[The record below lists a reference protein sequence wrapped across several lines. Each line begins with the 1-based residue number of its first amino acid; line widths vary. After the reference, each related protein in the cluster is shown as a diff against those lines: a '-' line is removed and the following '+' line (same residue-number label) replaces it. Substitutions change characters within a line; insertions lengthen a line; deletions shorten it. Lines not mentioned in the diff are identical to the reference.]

1 MTAPLIYYEDGNSAH
16 GLGAAN
22 NTNSARRAKELW
34 NVNYIA
40 APPTSP
46 DFNIIENVWRM
57 IKSRIKTYEH
67 AITNLADLKKAVL
80 HEWEQITIED
90 IRKLVRTMPVRMQ
103 QARHRHGFAT
113 AF

>member
-1 MTAPLIYYEDGNSAH
+1 
-16 GLGAAN
+16 
-22 NTNSARRAKELW
+22 
-34 NVNYIA
+34 
-40 APPTSP
+40 
-46 DFNIIENVWRM
+46 M

-80 HEWEQITIED
+80 HEWDQITVKD
-90 IRKLVRTMPVRMQ
+90 IRKLFRTMLERMQ